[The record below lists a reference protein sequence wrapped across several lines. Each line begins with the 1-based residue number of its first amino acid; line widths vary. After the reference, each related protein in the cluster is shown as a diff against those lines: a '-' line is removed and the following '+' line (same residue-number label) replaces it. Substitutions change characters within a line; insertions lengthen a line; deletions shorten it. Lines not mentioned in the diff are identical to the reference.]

1 MLLIYIYIWL
11 IIAYLSVVW
20 PKNTDTSYAVHFTQ
34 LKATIDLIE
43 FSTHIR
49 ARTNTHTQRN
59 FNPETAWFPPSSQ
72 QNQYLHL
79 DLSYTLE
86 QILILKIDN
95 IFIQSNNHIIG
106 YTHSLDV
113 SKPDLQHVQHVRLT
127 IPSIELLVSSTSNQ

>member
-1 MLLIYIYIWL
+1 M
-11 IIAYLSVVW
+11 VW
-20 PKNTDTSYAVHFTQ
+20 PKNTDTSYAVYFTQ

-43 FSTHIR
+43 FSTHTR
-49 ARTNTHTQRN
+49 ARACTHKHTHTQRN

-72 QNQYLHL
+72 LNQYLHL

-86 QILILKIDN
+86 HILILKIDN

-113 SKPDLQHVQHVRLT
+113 SKLDFQHDQHVRLT
-127 IPSIELLVSSTSNQ
+127 IPSIELLVSSTSDQ